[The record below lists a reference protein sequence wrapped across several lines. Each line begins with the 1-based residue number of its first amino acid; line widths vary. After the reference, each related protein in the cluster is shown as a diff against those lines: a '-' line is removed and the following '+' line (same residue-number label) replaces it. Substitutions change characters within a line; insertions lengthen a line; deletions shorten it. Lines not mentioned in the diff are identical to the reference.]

1 MFALLRFGRSN
12 VMGVWGTSLYSGDFA
27 MDLRGTI
34 GAVLRLPF
42 DVDKLVDILCE
53 HELTAAMNPD
63 DEDHATFWLVLADQF
78 AKRGIDSERA
88 RSTALAII
96 DADADVAAVGKLG
109 MKRADIRKRRKMLH
123 ELRARILEKPS
134 GPTRRATLKNPQPLM
149 MEAGDVLVYP
159 TCGGRSINPYYPSKE
174 LNVYYDKGGPRP
186 WEQDGW
192 AAMVVIDCGR
202 AFGFLS
208 WYRGVTIVYAQPG
221 KPSVDNLRGEV
232 LWRLGSPGTCSA
244 SHFKKMELEKIGVL
258 PIDQEKLKQ
267 VFPDLRPG
275 VSAAVQD
282 ISIANSMNTA
292 PDVQA
297 SSIPKPGELAKGHAS
312 TMMGIEQILQQ

>member
-1 MFALLRFGRSN
+1 
-12 VMGVWGTSLYSGDFA
+12 MGVWGTSLYSGDFA

-53 HELTAAMNPD
+53 REPTAAMNPT
-63 DEDHATFWLVLADQF
+63 DEDHTTFWLVLADQF

-88 RSTALAII
+88 RTTAIAII
-96 DADADVAAVGKLG
+96 DADDDIAMLEKLG
-109 MKRADIRKRRKMLH
+109 MKSADIRKRRKMLD
-123 ELRARILEKPS
+123 EIRTRILERPGDGKP
-134 GPTRRATLKNPQPLM
+134 RKTLKAPQPLV
-149 MEAGDVLVYP
+149 METGDVLVYP
-159 TCGGRSINPYYPSKE
+159 TCGGRNINPYYPSKE
-174 LNVYYDKGGPRP
+174 LNVYYDRGGPRP
-186 WEQDGW
+186 WTQDGW
-192 AAMVVIDCGR
+192 AAMVIVDCGR

-208 WYRGVTIVYAQPG
+208 WYRAVNVAHAQSE
-221 KPSVDNLRGEV
+221 KPLLDSLRGEV

-244 SHFKKMELEKIGVL
+244 NHFKKMELDKIGSL
-258 PIDQEKLKQ
+258 SIDQERLKQ

-292 PDVQA
+292 PSVQSWA
-297 SSIPKPGELAKGHAS
+297 IPKPGEPAKGRAR
-312 TMMGIEQILQQ
+312 TMMGIDQILKR

>member
-1 MFALLRFGRSN
+1 MFALLRFARSN

-53 HELTAAMNPD
+53 REPTAAMNPD
-63 DEDHATFWLVLADQF
+63 DEDHTTFWIVLADQF
-78 AKRGIDSERA
+78 AKRGVDSERA
-88 RSTALAII
+88 RSKALAII
-96 DADADVAAVGKLG
+96 DAGEDIATLEKLG
-109 MKRADIRKRRKMLH
+109 MKPADIRKRRKMLY
-123 ELRARILEKPS
+123 EVRARILEKP
-134 GPTRRATLKNPQPLM
+134 GAPKQRATLKTPQPLV
-149 MEAGDVLVYP
+149 METGDVLVYP
-159 TCGGRSINPYYPSKE
+159 TCGGRSINPYYASKE

-208 WYRGVTIVYAQPG
+208 WYRGVTLAYAQPR
-221 KPSVDNLRGEV
+221 KPSIDNLRSEV

-244 SHFKKMELEKIGVL
+244 NHYKKMELEKIGVL
-258 PIDQEKLKQ
+258 PIDPEKLRQ

-275 VSAAVQD
+275 ISAAVQD
-282 ISIANSMNTA
+282 ISIANSMNSA
-292 PDVQA
+292 PNVPQSA
-297 SSIPKPGELAKGHAS
+297 IPKPGEPAKGRAR